1 MPVEE
6 KAYKQPE
13 VAICFGPECGDRG
26 GHKLAEDLAAAGI
39 DTVIGDCRNQC
50 PNACLAFVN
59 NKMVVKATVERVQA
73 KIKELQAS
81 S

>member
-1 MPVEE
+1 MP
-6 KAYKQPE
+6 KTPS
-13 VAICFGPECGDRG
+13 CGNQLVLLRRG
-26 GHKLAEDLAAAGI
+26 AHQLAKDLNTAGI
-39 DTVIGDCRNQC
+39 ETVIGDCRNQC